1 MYFVSTGT
9 RHCYPANLRLKAR
22 QNRSKFLVK
31 NLLLFETG
39 KAEQGWSS
47 PAVRIVARIFFWAA
61 TNPVVF
67 AVPTTAGNSMSK
79 ATV

>member
-22 QNRSKFLVK
+22 QNRSKFSVK
-31 NLLLFETG
+31 NLLLFEMG
-39 KAEQGWSS
+39 KAVQAWSS
-47 PAVRIVARIFFWAA
+47 PAVRIAARIFFLVA
-61 TNPVVF
+61 TNPVAYV
-67 AVPTTAGNSMSK
+67 VPTTAGNSMLK